1 MLGRSTAFR
10 LALLARRTPTLLP
23 KSTQSPTT
31 LLPAPPHCMRP
42 QRRSI
47 FTGGR
52 ANWGSKSWLTPV
64 AAISVVVGVTTFA
77 FVGYGMFF
85 GPSAV
90 YPKPVRNLL
99 REGGM
104 AYLRTADKQDLPKA
118 VECYSR
124 ALELLDQLES
134 TNPKLAP
141 DSPHVTGVVARIA
154 AVYTE
159 MGDLD
164 GAISTYKDLL
174 HRILGDDGMDD
185 PRTQVALLLDR
196 ELAKE
201 RRENILRALGSANK
215 LAEAY
220 EAHAAR
226 SKRRSVLL
234 ADPDMEA
241 ADVKEASRW
250 YQWCLQVVML
260 TYQNHYNHLQ
270 LEQDKPLA
278 NTPSFDPSTLPRYFS
293 LEVVTSLFYNAA
305 TFFAGHGQFQYAVPL
320 LQRGLDLLRRG
331 ADGKEVGVCRSCVLM
346 SHLANAAVLT
356 NDLPAAERWAIEGLA
371 LAKQFPRNEDCLGSF
386 VALTY
391 DLGAV
396 YEAADKLESARVQYR
411 QAIEVARSIGDTG
424 AEALATAALSRLT
437 L

>member
-1 MLGRSTAFR
+1 MR
-10 LALLARRTPTLLP
+10 L
-23 KSTQSPTT
+23 S
-31 LLPAPPHCMRP
+31 
-42 QRRSI
+42 QRGI
-47 FTGGR
+47 FTSADWSNKR
-52 ANWGSKSWLTPV
+52 WLTPV
-64 AAISVVVGVTTFA
+64 AAVSVAVGVMTFA

-90 YPKPVRNLL
+90 YPKPVRTLL
-99 REGGM
+99 REAGM
-104 AYLRTADKQDLPKA
+104 AYLRTADKQDLPRA
-118 VECYSR
+118 VECYER
-124 ALELLDQLES
+124 ALELLDELGGS
-134 TNPKLAP
+134 DPRLAA

-154 AVYTE
+154 AVYAD

-164 GAISTYKDLL
+164 GAIRAYTDLL
-174 HRILGDDGMDD
+174 HRILGDDGMAD

-196 ELAKE
+196 ELPKE

-215 LAEAY
+215 LAETY
-220 EAHAAR
+220 EARAAR

-241 ADVKEASRW
+241 GDVKEASRW

-260 TYQNHYNHLQ
+260 TYQNHFNHLQ
-270 LEQDKPLA
+270 LEKNQPLT
-278 NTPSFDPSTLPRYFS
+278 NTPSFDPSTLPGYFS
-293 LEVVTSLFYNAA
+293 HQVVTSLFYNAA

-331 ADGKEVGVCRSCVLM
+331 ADGKEEGVCRSCVLM

-356 NDLPAAERWAIEGLA
+356 SDLPAAERWAIEGLA
-371 LAKQFPRNEDCLGSF
+371 LARQFPKNEDCLGSF

-391 DLGAV
+391 DLGVV

-411 QAIEVARSIGDTG
+411 QAVEVARSIGDTG
-424 AEALATAALSRLT
+424 AEALATAALSRLA
-437 L
+437 